1 MYKALGLIPNTITK
15 TNKQT
20 NKNPNLMMRKKVTF
34 GAQAEPYKLIILV
47 PGKEPRGSAGIL
59 QV

>member
-1 MYKALGLIPNTITK
+1 
-15 TNKQT
+15 
-20 NKNPNLMMRKKVTF
+20 MMRKKVTF